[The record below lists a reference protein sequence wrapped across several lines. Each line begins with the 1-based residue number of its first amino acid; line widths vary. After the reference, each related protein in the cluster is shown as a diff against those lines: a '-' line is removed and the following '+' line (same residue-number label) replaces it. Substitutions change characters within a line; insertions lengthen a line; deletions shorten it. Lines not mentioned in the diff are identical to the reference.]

1 MRGSARELDGSDRI
15 GHAVDHVVR
24 SWPLRSTSAPS
35 LVAAAAEAS
44 AQAIARTWCPT
55 LMSSEMTAD
64 PTPPDPPV
72 TKLRTVGRAPLPLK
86 CNTGTVE
93 GMSTKTIGFA
103 VAEEDEPRLE
113 RLTQRFGHGNRS
125 AFLREAMHQMEVVDR
140 AGRLAEL
147 QAYGVERSAA
157 AGLSH
162 DDAVQVVRRALRRR

>member
-1 MRGSARELDGSDRI
+1 MHLGCSG
-15 GHAVDHVVR
+15 
-24 SWPLRSTSAPS
+24 
-35 LVAAAAEAS
+35 
-44 AQAIARTWCPT
+44 
-55 LMSSEMTAD
+55 
-64 PTPPDPPV
+64 
-72 TKLRTVGRAPLPLK
+72 
-86 CNTGTVE
+86 GTVE

-103 VAEEDEPRLE
+103 VAEEDQPRLE

-162 DDAVQVVRRALRRR
+162 VDAVQVGRRALSRR